1 MNPHPSDEL
10 LRRVLDEDADMQT
23 DQVITSHVSDCQ
35 QCQSRLDA
43 IVQNPNEIRDVL
55 LRETCSGS
63 LSSDRLAAAPTS
75 ALRVN
80 DEEWMAD
87 FAVSF
92 LEPSH
97 HVDAMGRLG
106 EFEVLSVI
114 GHGGMGI
121 VLKGFQTELNRP
133 VAIKVMSPHLAS
145 IGTARKRFL
154 REAQATAAIVHPN
167 VMPILSVC
175 ESATLPYLVMP
186 YVPCRTLQQRIDSEG
201 PFPIEE
207 VLRIGIQVAA
217 ALAAAHRQGL
227 VHRDVKPANILIE
240 PAVDRTML
248 TDFGLAR
255 AADDVTVTRSG
266 VIAGTPQYM
275 SPEQARGESIDARS
289 DLFALGCVLYAMTV
303 GRPPFRSETSY
314 GILRRITDHPHR
326 PMRESRPEIP
336 VWLDRLVDRLLCKDS
351 AARLGSAEETQ
362 RLMEACLAH
371 LQQPSN
377 PLPSEVMASKRP
389 HIRLAILLT
398 VLFLASIPLAAINFW
413 DRSGATKPPVIFTR
427 PASHPSST
435 PSESVAPEFALAA
448 PITESVWT
456 EPTKNE
462 TTSLAEIDSQLEL
475 IQKQIES
482 LQRRLDVDQTF

>member
-1 MNPHPSDEL
+1 MNAWHPSDDV
-10 LRRVLDEDADMQT
+10 LRLVLDEHADAQT
-23 DQVITSHVSDCQ
+23 DEDVTSHLDECEYCQ
-35 QCQSRLDA
+35 TRIEQFAESSHG
-43 IVQNPNEIRDVL
+43 IRESL
-55 LRETCSGS
+55 RRETMSGS
-63 LSSDRLAAAPTS
+63 LALDTPKLAKPSETAW
-75 ALRVN
+75 L
-80 DEEWMAD
+80 AD

-92 LEPSH
+92 LQPTDQP
-97 HVDAMGRLG
+97 DAIGKLG
-106 EFEVLSVI
+106 EFEVQSVI

-121 VLKGFQTELNRP
+121 VLKGFQPELNRP

-167 VMPILSVC
+167 VMPILSVS

-186 YVPCRTLQQRIDSEG
+186 YVACRTLQQRIDTEG
-201 PFPIEE
+201 PLPITD

-275 SPEQARGESIDARS
+275 SPEQARGESVDARS
-289 DLFALGCVLYAMTV
+289 DLFALGCVLYAMAT

-326 PMRESRPEIP
+326 PMRESQASVP
-336 VWLDRLVDRLLCKDS
+336 VWMDHLVDQLLRKD
-351 AARLGSAEETQ
+351 ARNRISSAEETQ
-362 RLMEACLAH
+362 RLLEACLAH
-371 LQQPSN
+371 VQQPSI

-398 VLFLASIPLAAINFW
+398 VLLLASIPLVATNVW
-413 DRSGATKPPVIFTR
+413 NRSRTTQSTVVETR
-427 PASHPSST
+427 PASNPSASQ
-435 PSESVAPEFALAA
+435 PEPVAPDFAFAG
-448 PITESVWT
+448 PITESVWD

-462 TTSLAEIDSQLEL
+462 TTSLAEIDSQLES
-475 IQKQIES
+475 IQMQIES
-482 LQRRLDVDQTF
+482 LQRSLEVKEQP